1 MRDGKGK
8 NKLKLKSLY
17 LCHEWADFL
26 IQKQKT
32 LTTKQQWKKH
42 PTIPPPKYNK
52 EKSLSVAKSRR
63 QRSWAESCWFWAR
76 CPVAWHQGMCP
87 ASLLWCSQ
95 TGWRELG
102 LFLET
107 PDVASGP
114 WFPGAGLAPWSYLGL
129 GWGEYFSEWDVLC
142 LLLLSVCPETHGRVG
157 ES

>member
-17 LCHEWADFL
+17 LCHEWVDFL
-26 IQKQKT
+26 IQKQK
-32 LTTKQQWKKH
+32 KH
-42 PTIPPPKYNK
+42 PTTPPKHK
-52 EKSLSVAKSRR
+52 KQKSLSVAKSRR
-63 QRSWAESCWFWAR
+63 QRSWAESSCFWAS
-76 CPVAWHQGMCP
+76 CLVAWCQGMCP
-87 ASLLWCSQ
+87 ASLLWSSQ
-95 TGWRELG
+95 AGWRELG
-102 LFLET
+102 LGLET

-129 GWGEYFSEWDVLC
+129 GWGEYFSESDVLC